1 MRRTMAAHR
10 MNTNET
16 LARRAAAGDPDAFAE
31 LIERHYARI
40 YRFGLRVLGDAE
52 EAAEVAQDVC
62 VMLPAKLARFRGD
75 RGFTSWLYRVVV
87 NAAHDARRRMSS
99 RRRNEALH
107 AELEMLRRAGETA
120 RVRQLAWLRQALDAL
135 PEDLRATAILVCDE
149 GLRHAAAGE
158 ILGVSEATVSWRMHE
173 LRKRLRAMAAAEEEA
188 VP

>member
-1 MRRTMAAHR
+1 MLAH
-10 MNTNET
+10 
-16 LARRAAAGDPDAFAE
+16 RAAAGDQDAFTE

-40 YRFGLRVLGDAE
+40 YRSSLRVLGDAE

-75 RGFTSWLYRVVV
+75 CGFESWLYRVVV
-87 NAAHDARRRMSS
+87 NAAHDARRRMSA

-120 RVRQLAWLRQALDAL
+120 RARQLAWLREALDSL
-135 PEDLRATAILVCDE
+135 PEDLRTTAILVCDE
-149 GLRHAAAGE
+149 GLKHAAAGE
-158 ILGVSEATVSWRMHE
+158 ILRVSEATVSWRMHE
-173 LRKRLRAMAAAEEEA
+173 LRKRLRAMAAGEAKA